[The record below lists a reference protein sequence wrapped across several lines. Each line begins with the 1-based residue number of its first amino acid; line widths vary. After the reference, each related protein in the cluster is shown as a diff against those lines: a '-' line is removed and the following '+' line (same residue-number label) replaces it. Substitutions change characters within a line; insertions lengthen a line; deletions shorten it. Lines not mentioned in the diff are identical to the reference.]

1 MKKLLIVLM
10 WLALGSSLMAQKE
23 NFRVQQAYE
32 TGGSIY
38 KYFQIQGTGKDT
50 SQTLDFYST
59 TVLKYWA
66 GDTTSTG
73 TDSVSL
79 KIYIDHA
86 SLNTRA
92 DWLVS
97 DSISITTDSTWTRY
111 IYTDKARPTE
121 PFMRVRVAGQAAN
134 KKLAYTKLIFIG
146 AGWHSVR

>member
-1 MKKLLIVLM
+1 MLIPVLIFGQGIFKNYVIND
-10 WLALGSSLMAQKE
+10 AGTT
-23 NFRVQQAYE
+23 
-32 TGGSIY
+32 TGTFYI
-38 KYFQIQGTGKDT
+38 KGTARDT
-50 SQTLDFYST
+50 SEVITSWPLMTF
-59 TVLKYWA
+59 KYWA
-66 GDTTSTG
+66 GDTTRTG

-97 DSISITTDSTWTRY
+97 DSISITSDSTWTRY

-146 AGWHSVR
+146 AGWHSQR